1 LNGIRLRSSPGAR
14 KRRYPLGPGA
24 IPGGYSGRRSAGQR
38 ICIRNLGAARAD
50 AEIADHRMNTPSLSR
65 YRDEWFAG
73 SRATW
78 RDVLAG
84 MVGTFA
90 LIPEVIAFSF
100 VAGID
105 PEVGLFASFV
115 IGIVI
120 AFVGGRPAMISGA
133 AGSVAL
139 VAAALVHAHGL
150 QYLLAATLL
159 AGLLQ
164 IVFGL
169 LKLDVLMRF
178 VSRSVRTGFVNALA
192 ILIFSAQVPQLL
204 GVTWHT
210 YVMVAL
216 GLAII
221 YLLPRITTAVPSPLI
236 CIVALTA
243 ISIAFPMPLRVVSDL
258 GRLPGALPS
267 IGLPHVPI
275 AMATLAIVAP
285 YALAMAAVGLLE
297 SMMTARVVDDLTE
310 STSSKARECTGLGLA
325 NVAAGLFGGI
335 AGCGMIGQTVGNV
348 RYGGRGRL
356 STLVAGVFLLIVMV
370 PLRAWVAQVPVA
382 ALVAIMIMVSV
393 STFSWGSLLDLGR
406 HPKVSGIVMLATVAV
421 TVATHDLSAGVAIGV
436 LLSGVF
442 FAFKVTRL
450 MNVDV
455 GYDAMTD
462 TRRYTVSGQVFF
474 ASADIFADRFD
485 LRDTAKHARIDLT
498 GAHLWDIT
506 AVGALNDVV
515 AVMRRHGMAVELV
528 GLNEASAVLVDRHA
542 PAMRTIALGT
552 NGAPDIGSGVA

>member
-1 LNGIRLRSSPGAR
+1 MNTNFLARYRAQWFDGVGGAR
-14 KRRYPLGPGA
+14 R
-24 IPGGYSGRRSAGQR
+24 
-38 ICIRNLGAARAD
+38 
-50 AEIADHRMNTPSLSR
+50 E
-65 YRDEWFAG
+65 
-73 SRATW
+73 
-78 RDVLAG
+78 VLAG

-120 AFVGGRPAMISGA
+120 AFAGGRPAMISGA

-139 VAAALVHAHGL
+139 VAAALVHGHGL

-159 AGLLQ
+159 AGAFQ

-169 LKLDVLMRF
+169 LKLDVLLRF

-192 ILIFSAQVPQLL
+192 ILIFSAQVPQML

-210 YVMVAL
+210 YAMIAG

-221 YLLPRITTAVPSPLI
+221 YLLPRLTTAVPSPLI
-236 CIVALTA
+236 CIVVLTG
-243 ISIAFPMPLRVVSDL
+243 IGVVWPMPIHTVADL
-258 GRLPGALPS
+258 GRLPASLPS
-267 IGLPHVPI
+267 FTLPGVPLTFD
-275 AMATLAIVAP
+275 TLRIVAP
-285 YALAMAAVGLLE
+285 YAFAMAAVGLLE
-297 SMMTARVVDDLTE
+297 SMMTASVVDDLTE
-310 STSSKARECTGLGLA
+310 STSSKAQECTGLGLA

-356 STLVAGVFLLIVMV
+356 STLVAGVFLLVVMV
-370 PLRAWVAQVPVA
+370 PLRPWVAQVPVA
-382 ALVAIMIMVSV
+382 ALVAIMIMVSI
-393 STFSWGSLLDLGR
+393 STFSWGSLVDLAR
-406 HPKVSGIVMLATVAV
+406 HPKVSGVVMLATVAV
-421 TVATHDLSAGVAIGV
+421 TVSTHDLSAGVGVGV

-450 MNVDV
+450 MRVDV
-455 GYDAMTD
+455 AHDAATD
-462 TRRYTVSGQVFF
+462 TRTYTVSGQVFF

-485 LRDTAKHARIDLT
+485 LRDSARNVTIDLT
-498 GAHLWDIT
+498 AAHLWDVT
-506 AVGALNDVV
+506 AVGALEDVV
-515 AVMRRHGMAVELV
+515 TRMRRHGLAVQV
-528 GLNEASAVLVDRHA
+528 MGMNEASAVLVDRHA
-542 PAMRTIALGT
+542 PLVREAA
-552 NGAPDIGSGVA
+552 